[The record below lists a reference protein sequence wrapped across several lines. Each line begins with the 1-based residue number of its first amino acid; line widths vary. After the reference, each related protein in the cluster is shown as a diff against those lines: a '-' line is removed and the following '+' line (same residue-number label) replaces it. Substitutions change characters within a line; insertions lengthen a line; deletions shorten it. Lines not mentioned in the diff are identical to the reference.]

1 MCRKPVFLAIEC
13 VEKYE
18 TWSVGVVSDG
28 ESVSV
33 VVLCV
38 SRVGRF
44 TLERVSPFTHLLRIR
59 YTVPYV

>member
-1 MCRKPVFLAIEC
+1 MFLAIEC

-18 TWSVGVVSDG
+18 TRSVGVVSDG

-44 TLERVSPFTHLLRIR
+44 TLERVSPFTHLVE
-59 YTVPYV
+59 TYVRSFII